1 MHFHLEHQPA
11 PLPRRIAHH
20 HPMLLVGSCFTENIG
35 ARLRE
40 LKFDIAENPHGIL
53 FNPASIADAV
63 TDYCRGRVY
72 GPGDIFSFN
81 EGWHSWN
88 HHSRFSD
95 PSPDACLD
103 KINTSIATAHSFL
116 KRTRWLVIT
125 LGSAFVYGLRAENDR
140 RLPGDRI
147 VANCHKLP
155 AASFNRR
162 LLSPGE
168 LDPLLDHIRTEI
180 RNVNPDA
187 EIIYTI
193 SPVRHLREGF
203 VENNRSKAALI
214 SAVHRQ
220 VDSHDNVHYFP
231 AYELVIDDLRDYR
244 FYAEDM
250 VHPNYAAT
258 RYVWEKMM
266 QSCMD
271 EPTRDLI
278 RTLQPL
284 RSAYLHR
291 PFNPGSAAH
300 ARFLREHLQQL
311 AELKARYPYI
321 DFSEEERHF
330 SAT

>member
-1 MHFHLEHQPA
+1 M
-11 PLPRRIAHH
+11 
-20 HPMLLVGSCFTENIG
+20 
-35 ARLRE
+35 
-40 LKFDIAENPHGIL
+40 
-53 FNPASIADAV
+53 
-63 TDYCRGRVY
+63 
-72 GPGDIFSFN
+72 
-81 EGWHSWN
+81 
-88 HHSRFSD
+88 
-95 PSPDACLD
+95 
-103 KINTSIATAHSFL
+103 
-116 KRTRWLVIT
+116 
-125 LGSAFVYGLRAENDR
+125 
-140 RLPGDRI
+140 
-147 VANCHKLP
+147 
-155 AASFNRR
+155 
-162 LLSPGE
+162 
-168 LDPLLDHIRTEI
+168 
-180 RNVNPDA
+180 
-187 EIIYTI
+187 
-193 SPVRHLREGF
+193 
-203 VENNRSKAALI
+203 
-214 SAVHRQ
+214 
-220 VDSHDNVHYFP
+220 
-231 AYELVIDDLRDYR
+231 VIDDLRDYR